1 MVEVWAAV
9 AGASVTVA
17 GLGVSGLNR
26 QSQQGRD
33 SLVRLTTAVDNLSS
47 RLQILHDD
55 INLKQTAIL
64 TAHSLADGK
73 SEPTQVLHLDTVF
86 ASHLFAIINAKRMH
100 KMAKKEN
107 NEEVME
113 IQSYKLEQAH
123 RLADEYKQKIMDIFQ
138 STFST

>member
-55 INLKQTAIL
+55 IKTR
-64 TAHSLADGK
+64 DV
-73 SEPTQVLHLDTVF
+73 EVF
-86 ASHLFAIINAKRMH
+86 ARL
-100 KMAKKEN
+100 
-107 NEEVME
+107 NE
-113 IQSYKLEQAH
+113 LERSVA
-123 RLADEYKQKIMDIFQ
+123 RLEGHSDRH
-138 STFST
+138 

>member
-26 QSQQGRD
+26 QSQQGRE

-55 INLKQTAIL
+55 IKTK
-64 TAHSLADGK
+64 DV
-73 SEPTQVLHLDTVF
+73 EVF
-86 ASHLFAIINAKRMH
+86 ARL
-100 KMAKKEN
+100 
-107 NEEVME
+107 NE
-113 IQSYKLEQAH
+113 LERAVA
-123 RLADEYKQKIMDIFQ
+123 RLEGHSDRH
-138 STFST
+138 

>member
-1 MVEVWAAV
+1 MVEIWAAV

-55 INLKQTAIL
+55 IKTK
-64 TAHSLADGK
+64 DV
-73 SEPTQVLHLDTVF
+73 EVF
-86 ASHLFAIINAKRMH
+86 ARL
-100 KMAKKEN
+100 
-107 NEEVME
+107 NE
-113 IQSYKLEQAH
+113 LERSVA
-123 RLADEYKQKIMDIFQ
+123 RLEGHSDRN
-138 STFST
+138 

>member
-55 INLKQTAIL
+55 IKT
-64 TAHSLADGK
+64 K
-73 SEPTQVLHLDTVF
+73 YVEVF
-86 ASHLFAIINAKRMH
+86 ARL
-100 KMAKKEN
+100 
-107 NEEVME
+107 NE
-113 IQSYKLEQAH
+113 LERSVA
-123 RLADEYKQKIMDIFQ
+123 RLEGHSDRH
-138 STFST
+138 

>member
-17 GLGVSGLNR
+17 GLGVSGPNR

-55 INLKQTAIL
+55 IKTK
-64 TAHSLADGK
+64 DV
-73 SEPTQVLHLDTVF
+73 EVF
-86 ASHLFAIINAKRMH
+86 ARL
-100 KMAKKEN
+100 
-107 NEEVME
+107 NE
-113 IQSYKLEQAH
+113 L
-123 RLADEYKQKIMDIFQ
+123 
-138 STFST
+138 